1 MGRNLAALHGRALR
15 DHLRQ
20 AHLIFQDPFSAL
32 PWHQRV
38 KVIVA
43 EPLRLAGADRNTRT
57 TSVISALAEAGL
69 TPPENYADRNVDTLS
84 GGERQ
89 RVALARALIVH
100 PHLIIADEPT
110 SMLDA
115 PVKWAWLER
124 LDALRREQGLG
135 VLLITHDRAQ
145 ASAFCDRI
153 VTLDNGRLTGVVA
166 ARGE

>member
-1 MGRNLAALHGRALR
+1 MRGSTLRAHVRN
-15 DHLRQ
+15 

-38 KVIVA
+38 KTIVA
-43 EPLRLAGADRNTRT
+43 EPLRLAGQDRGRREA
-57 TSVISALAEAGL
+57 VMMALEEAGL
-69 TPPENYADRNVDTLS
+69 VAPERFVEREVDTLS

-89 RVALARALIVH
+89 RVALARALISE
-100 PHLIIADEPT
+100 PRLIVADEPT

-124 LDALRREQGLG
+124 LDALRREPHLA
-135 VLLITHDRAQ
+135 VLLITHDEAQ

-153 VTLDNGRLTGVVA
+153 VRLDAGRIVEATAPLAPVA
-166 ARGE
+166 QVSSRQ

>member
-1 MGRNLAALHGRALR
+1 MGRDLSALHGRALR
-15 DHLRQ
+15 NHLCQ

-38 KVIVA
+38 KTIVA
-43 EPLRLAGADRNTRT
+43 EPLRLAGVDRDKRANA
-57 TSVISALAEAGL
+57 VISALAEAGL
-69 TPPENYADRNVDTLS
+69 TPPESYANRNVDTLS

-89 RVALARALIVH
+89 RVALARALIAH

-124 LDALRREQGLG
+124 LDALRREQALG

-145 ASAFCDRI
+145 ANAFCDRI
-153 VTLDNGRLTGVVA
+153 VTMDNGRVIGVGVTA
-166 ARGE
+166 SQ

>member
-1 MGRNLAALHGRALR
+1 MGRDLATLHSRALR

-20 AHLIFQDPFSAL
+20 AHLIFQDPFSAR

-38 KVIVA
+38 KTIVA
-43 EPLRLAGADRNTRT
+43 EPLRLAGVDRDTRAAA
-57 TSVISALAEAGL
+57 VASALAEAGL
-69 TPPENYADRNVDTLS
+69 TPHENYAERNVDTLS

-89 RVALARALIVH
+89 RVALACALIAH

-145 ASAFCDRI
+145 ANAFCDRI
-153 VTLDNGRLTGVVA
+153 VTLDKGGLTGVVVTA
-166 ARGE
+166 SQ

>member
-1 MGRNLAALHGRALR
+1 MGRDLDPLHGRPLR

-38 KVIVA
+38 KTIVA
-43 EPLRLAGADRNTRT
+43 EPLRLAGVERETRVT
-57 TSVISALAEAGL
+57 AVISALAEAGL
-69 TPPENYADRNVDTLS
+69 TPPENYAERNVDTLS

-89 RVALARALIVH
+89 RVALARALIAH

-124 LDALRREQGLG
+124 LDALRKQQSLG
-135 VLLITHDRAQ
+135 VLLITHDRDQ
-145 ASAFCDRI
+145 ANAFCDR
-153 VTLDNGRLTGVVA
+153 VLTLENGRLTGVVA
-166 ARGE
+166 RSE